1 MLKKKEKKLEKPI
14 NIIDKFTIYTP
25 VLPNYVVED
34 SYCGPCTTIEEFDKL
49 AFEVLNCADYESE
62 HLTFEIL
69 TQEKQL
75 SIKKRKV
82 PLFEKI
88 VRIVCQIFM

>member
-1 MLKKKEKKLEKPI
+1 MFKLKNKKLEKTI
-14 NIIDKFTIYTP
+14 DIIDNFTINTP

-34 SYCGPCTTIEEFDKL
+34 SYSGPCTTIEEFDKL

-62 HLTFEIL
+62 HLTFDIL

-75 SIKKRKV
+75 TIKKRKV

-88 VRIVCQIFM
+88 LRIVCQIFM